1 MIKNTF
7 VACLLFLTTN
17 ICVANDR
24 IELYVG
30 EVEILKLGEIERI
43 AIGDPAVV
51 SNSLTNNGQ
60 LLLLAESAGTSS
72 FHIWFKNGDEKEY
85 SIHVIEAPNN
95 LLTRKAEVVHL
106 LSDVEGLEINIV
118 GDRIVLSGLV
128 PFGHEDKILRVTE
141 TYSEIVD
148 NINFAINTL
157 VRKRSEIESLLS
169 DIPNLDVR
177 IVGERIAITGEIDES
192 YEEAITTV
200 VGAFAEAMDL
210 TQKGNAID
218 MLSPTNKMVL
228 MNIKITE
235 FNKNYSDT
243 LGISWQNQ
251 IAGPSAAFALDGATN
266 PVFRTPLTTSTATLA
281 GNPTGL
287 TPSNAAS
294 ALGYFGIAAEI
305 TSRINL
311 AVSSGNAVILA
322 EPRLAARSGGEA
334 TFLAGGEFPIE
345 ISNIN
350 GTTVEFKQFGIQL
363 NVKPTVDRYNNVRAN
378 VETELSA
385 VDQSVAVNGIP
396 GLITRKTTADVILS
410 SGETLVMSGLINQEF
425 SKDTSGLKFLS
436 EIPILGALFRSKT
449 FRDRKSELVI
459 FVTPS
464 VFDSSSDINKKAIE
478 YAKEGIKSS
487 IEAIDEDA
495 LNIVY

>member
-1 MIKNTF
+1 MIKNIF
-7 VACLLFLTTN
+7 VTCLLFFTAS
-17 ICVANDR
+17 ICIASER
-24 IELYVG
+24 INLHMG
-30 EVEILKLGEIERI
+30 EVKILKVSGIERI
-43 AIGDPAVV
+43 AVGNPNMV

-60 LLLLAESAGTSS
+60 LLLIAEAAGVTTL
-72 FHIWFKNGDEKEY
+72 HIWFNNGDETDY
-85 SIHVIEAPNN
+85 FIHVVEAPGN
-95 LLTRKAEVVHL
+95 LLSRKMEVEQL
-106 LSDVEGLEINIV
+106 LSDVEGLEVGIV
-118 GDRIVLSGLV
+118 GDRIILSGLV
-128 PFGHEDKILRVTE
+128 PFGHEAKILTVREAYT
-141 TYSEIVD
+141 EIVD
-148 NINFAINTL
+148 NINFALNTL
-157 VRKRSEIESLLS
+157 VRKKLEIESLLA
-169 DIPNLDVR
+169 DVPNLNVR
-177 IVGERIAITGEIDES
+177 IVGERIAITGEIDEN
-192 YEEAITTV
+192 YEDAIATV
-200 VGAFAEAMDL
+200 VGAFPESLDL
-210 TQKGNAID
+210 TQMGDGLD
-218 MLSPTNKMVL
+218 MDSPTNKMVL

-243 LGISWQNQ
+243 LGIAWQNQ
-251 IAGPSAAFALDGATN
+251 IAGPSAAFALDGASN
-266 PVFRTPLTTSTATLA
+266 SVFRPPLTASTAALA
-281 GNPTGL
+281 GNPAGL
-287 TPSNAAS
+287 TATNAGS

-305 TSRINL
+305 SSRINL

-363 NVKPTVDRYNNVRAN
+363 NVKPTVDRDNNVRAN

-396 GLITRKTTADVILS
+396 GLITRKTTADVILA

-464 VFDSSSDINKKAIE
+464 VFDGSSNINKDAIE
-478 YAKEGIKSS
+478 YAKEGIKSV
-487 IEAIDEDA
+487 IDIIDENSLD
-495 LNIVY
+495 IVY